1 MVGKEAS
8 ATKDLERATL
18 LLALASGEGTPS
30 EEARTAAM
38 GLVRLLG
45 KGTIEIR
52 KHTEGPSLDEIL
64 GGLGSDE
71 FWKKWER
78 GESVAD
84 SPPAEPARPAPPYV
98 PPVYEPEPPREKTPE
113 EIANALNGVSVVTAQ
128 AAGFCPTCG
137 DTFAEKER
145 VAFSRLDR
153 KIRHIECMISR
164 RRTTGRV

>member
-1 MVGKEAS
+1 MSGHEAS
-8 ATKDLERATL
+8 ATKDLERAGL

-45 KGTIEIR
+45 KGTIKLR
-52 KHTEGPSLDEIL
+52 KNSEGPSINEIL
-64 GGLGSDE
+64 SGMGSDE
-71 FWKKWER
+71 FWQKWER

-84 SPPAEPARPAPPYV
+84 PPPAQQPIPDPPYAS
-98 PPVYEPEPPREKTPE
+98 PVYEPEKTPE

-153 KIRHIECMISR
+153 KIRHIECTISR